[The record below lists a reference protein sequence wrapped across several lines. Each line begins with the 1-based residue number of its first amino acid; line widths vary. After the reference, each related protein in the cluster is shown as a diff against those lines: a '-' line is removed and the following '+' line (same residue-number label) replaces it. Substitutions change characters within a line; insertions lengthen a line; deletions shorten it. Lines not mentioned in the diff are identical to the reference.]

1 MAALAILMFGV
12 SGAKAAALA
21 AGSTAEVDALGA
33 LPPDVSGLSAG
44 PAAPAE
50 AQPGTGTSQDLTD
63 QIRRRLVTLPWV
75 SAFDNLQFEV
85 DGDQVI
91 LSGQVMQ
98 PYTKSDAEAAVKRIA
113 GVARVQNDIAV
124 LPVSPMDNEIRRAEY
139 HAIFSQPS
147 LARYAMG
154 ALPSIRIVVDD
165 GHVTLEG
172 AVSSEMDR
180 TIASARAL
188 SVQDVFSVTNNLRV
202 DYSPA
207 PSSPLC
213 PHAGPVPAGPAL
225 FLSETQRLRHASDIE
240 DFAQLIS

>member
-1 MAALAILMFGV
+1 VITPRTKSWRRGALRLAAIMAAVGILIFGV
-12 SGAKAAALA
+12 SGAKAAAPS
-21 AGSTAEVDALGA
+21 AGSTAEVDVLGA
-33 LPPDVSGLSAG
+33 LPPDVSGLSVG
-44 PAAPAE
+44 PAAPADV
-50 AQPGTGTSQDLTD
+50 QPGASASQDLTD

-113 GVARVQNDIAV
+113 GVAHVQNDIAV

-180 TIASARAL
+180 TIANARAL

-202 DYSPA
+202 D
-207 PSSPLC
+207 
-213 PHAGPVPAGPAL
+213 
-225 FLSETQRLRHASDIE
+225 
-240 DFAQLIS
+240 